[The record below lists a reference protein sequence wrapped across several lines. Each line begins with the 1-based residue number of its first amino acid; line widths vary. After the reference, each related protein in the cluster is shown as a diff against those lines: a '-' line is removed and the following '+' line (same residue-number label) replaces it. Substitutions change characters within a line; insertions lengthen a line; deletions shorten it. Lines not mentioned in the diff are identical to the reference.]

1 MARSRS
7 PYRRGAGVRR
17 PSVRRA
23 TSPRRSRARSGRSG
37 SWKPRRS
44 PAWTVVPAVLVF
56 LGALVVVVITQ
67 WERLPFDS
75 LSQNRTPSDL
85 GRFDGLGD
93 MVVETAD
100 TSMYWWKKTTIGETV
115 VPGELPPEFSA
126 GTTERPIQRT
136 VLPSGITFRADSAEL
151 SPEALE
157 NIRIAAQSIPEAFI
171 KITVLCHSS
180 ADGTTESRLPLSQE
194 RADVLARELETMLG
208 LSPGTIERLGLGDQY
223 PVAGIDPESPTG
235 RLVNRRCEI
244 LVES

>member
-1 MARSRS
+1 M
-7 PYRRGAGVRR
+7 
-17 PSVRRA
+17 
-23 TSPRRSRARSGRSG
+23 
-37 SWKPRRS
+37 
-44 PAWTVVPAVLVF
+44 PALLVF
-56 LGALVVVVITQ
+56 LGALVVVVVTQ

-93 MVVETAD
+93 LKVDTAD
-100 TSMYWWKKTTIGETV
+100 TSMYWWKKTVVEETV
-115 VPGELPPEFSA
+115 APGELPAEFS
-126 GTTERPIQRT
+126 GSTERPIQRT

-157 NIRIAAQSIPEAFI
+157 NIRIAAQSIPKTFI

-180 ADGTTESRLPLSQE
+180 SDGTKESRLPLSQE
-194 RADVLARELETMLG
+194 RAEVLARELESMLG
-208 LSPGTIERLGLGDQY
+208 LTPGTIERLGLGDQY

-235 RLVNRRCEI
+235 RLVNRRCEV

>member
-1 MARSRS
+1 
-7 PYRRGAGVRR
+7 
-17 PSVRRA
+17 
-23 TSPRRSRARSGRSG
+23 
-37 SWKPRRS
+37 
-44 PAWTVVPAVLVF
+44 VVPALLVF
-56 LGALVVVVITQ
+56 SGALVAVVITQ

-93 MVVETAD
+93 LVVETAD
-100 TSMYWWKKTTIGETV
+100 TSMYWWKRTTIEETV
-115 VPGELPPEFSA
+115 APGELPPEFTA
-126 GTTERPIQRT
+126 GTSERPIQRT

-157 NIRIAAQSIPEAFI
+157 NIRIAAQSIPGVFI

-180 ADGTTESRLPLSQE
+180 ADGTKESRLPLSQE
-194 RADVLARELETMLG
+194 RAEVLAGELETMLG
-208 LSPGTIERLGLGDQY
+208 LATGTIERLGLGDQY
-223 PVAGIDPESPTG
+223 PASGIDPESPTG